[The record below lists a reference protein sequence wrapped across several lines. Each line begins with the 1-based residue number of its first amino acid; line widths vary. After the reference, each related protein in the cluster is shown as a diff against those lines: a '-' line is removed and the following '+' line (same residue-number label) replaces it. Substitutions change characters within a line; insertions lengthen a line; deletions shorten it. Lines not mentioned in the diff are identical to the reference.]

1 MRTKCKGKS
10 TVFFAD
16 PPRIISGGTIV
27 GDVEAQGPLGSYFD
41 VALEDDT
48 WGEGTWE
55 KAERKMFEHAVRTAV
70 EKGGLTPMQV
80 DILLGGDLLNQII
93 SANFAARELEIPFLG
108 LYGACSTMAEGMLI
122 GSMLIDGGFADRV
135 ACAASQPFF
144 HGGAAV
150 QIAAGDGLAGR
161 AHKPAHRNR
170 RGLRAFERQ
179 RLRGQRLAFKRMHS
193 GRGDRQGC

>member
-27 GDVEAQGPLGSYFD
+27 GDVEAKGPLGSYFD
-41 VALEDDT
+41 IALDDDT

-80 DILLGGDLLNQII
+80 DILLIW
-93 SANFAARELEIPFLG
+93 EG
-108 LYGACSTMAEGMLI
+108 L
-122 GSMLIDGGFADRV
+122 
-135 ACAASQPFF
+135 
-144 HGGAAV
+144 
-150 QIAAGDGLAGR
+150 
-161 AHKPAHRNR
+161 
-170 RGLRAFERQ
+170 
-179 RLRGQRLAFKRMHS
+179 
-193 GRGDRQGC
+193 